1 MSLLFQFVF
10 GLITQRVFKNKQRP
24 CKSWLEMMLLT
35 TYFNDLFNNFFLQ
48 LHSAQRVRVH
58 FSKIFTHF
66 RVKTKY
72 LFG

>member
-35 TYFNDLFNNFFLQ
+35 TYLKDFYNNCFFQ
-48 LHSAQRVRVH
+48 LHLSQRVRVH
-58 FSKIFTHF
+58 FSKIFIHF
-66 RVKTKY
+66 RFKKIY